1 MVISVL
7 VVCPRDRMPDWELQ
21 LAATAQYHKI
31 VSYHVLVAQEKIRIQ
46 TSVSTKRVFLL
57 HYHKVEKS

>member
-21 LAATAQYHKI
+21 LAAAAQYHKI
-31 VSYHVLVAQEKIRIQ
+31 VSYHMLLAQKKIKIQ
-46 TSVSTKRVFLL
+46 TLVSTKWVLL
-57 HYHKVEKS
+57 LYYHKVEKS